1 MTDALPLLI
10 EIGTEELPPTSLTAL
25 ERAFGQLIGEALLSR
40 ASSMMGSKPL
50 QRPDASPSSSIAL
63 QPLSQTKP

>member
-25 ERAFGQLIGEALLSR
+25 ERAFGQLIGEALNKD
-40 ASSMMGSKPL
+40 GFEHEW
-50 QRPDASPSSSIAL
+50 PSNLCNA
-63 QPLSQTKP
+63 